1 MTDTLV
7 EANVSDNSMTKE
19 QIRVL
24 VSSLYDMQ
32 KERISLGNR
41 IVQSYYI
48 SLGIKKPNS
57 VDDSSA
63 KTPDGEKANSD
74 EGEKL
79 LQVLKKEYE
88 KITEGMLANNATVKA
103 TIKKM
108 DADNKLQVVRDTT
121 TYQLVDSY
129 MQLVK
134 AEDTMNKVLTTF
146 VQKHPLW
153 EKFFAPIKGC
163 GALMA
168 ANCLAYFD
176 IYKAK
181 YCSSLYRYAG
191 LDTVEDKDKDGNIL
205 YRGKDDNGNIL
216 PSKLKEEFIDG
227 SAHYFSIDDGTE
239 WIGQVVISQHGRCRS
254 DVADQKYL
262 DKDGVEQIKKGLTYN
277 PTLKTKLVGVLSGC
291 LLKAKDPTYAPIY
304 YDYKARLDNNPKT
317 KDYTAGHKD
326 RMAQRYMIKQ
336 FLRNLYVEWR
346 KLEGLPVFDAYEI
359 DKLGMKP
366 HAYNEY
372 QHNVA
377 LGLC

>member
-1 MTDTLV
+1 MTDNT
-7 EANVSDNSMTKE
+7 NVSAKELKKE

-32 KERISLGNR
+32 KERIGLGNR
-41 IVQSYYI
+41 LVQSYYI
-48 SLGIKKPNS
+48 SLGVKKPNS
-57 VDDSSA
+57 VDDPNA
-63 KTPDGEKANSD
+63 KTPQGDKANSD

-88 KITEGMLANNATVKA
+88 KITDGMLENNATVKA

-108 DADNKLQVVRDTT
+108 NSDNKLQYVRDESTF
-121 TYQLVDSY
+121 QLIDAY
-129 MQLVK
+129 MKMLS
-134 AEDTMNKVLTTF
+134 AETTMNKVLTKY
-146 VQKHPLW
+146 VQDHPLW
-153 EKFFAPIKGC
+153 AKFFEPIKGC

-168 ANCLAYFD
+168 ANCIAYFD

-181 YCSSLYRYAG
+181 YVSSLYRYAG

-205 YRGKDDNGNIL
+205 YRGKDAEGNIL
-216 PSKLKEEFIDG
+216 PTKLREQFGADG
-227 SAHYFSIDDGTE
+227 NAHYYSVEDGTE
-239 WIGQVVISQHGRCRS
+239 WTGDVVISQHGRSRS
-254 DVADQKYL
+254 DVENQTYL
-262 DKDGVEQIKKGLTYN
+262 DKDGVEQTKKGLTYN

-317 KDYTAGHKD
+317 KDYSSGHKD

-346 KLEGLPVFDAYEI
+346 KLEGLEVHDSYEV

-366 HAYNEY
+366 HKYNEY